1 MSNKT
6 INGVPISGKVNNDRT
21 KTQKPPVFSLKVSES
36 EKYQNDNIW
45 FKNYMNYVIPSEV
58 SIIEDY
64 DMMLTSYQ
72 IANNDLSGFKE
83 KIQDFCNPLGEDVG
97 QINEDLVPYPE
108 LYNKISAL
116 KGEMLKRGDD
126 FRIVLL
132 TAKAIQDKNQNLF
145 DKIKASVDEK
155 LGIMLEKQKQQ
166 MSQMSKEE
174 ADKYVESLRTQL
186 EPEDLL
192 ARTWQSEQEIFY
204 DKALKYCYFDQA
216 VQSKKL
222 ETFEDVI
229 DVDKCFIFSGWKH
242 GKPFLEVRNPLF
254 AVYHKAPNERM
265 IHKGDYFAYRQTI
278 TPAEVYNNYNLTEE
292 ELTRLGMNTYT
303 ATTADRRHSL
313 TKDARPV
320 YDKINQ
326 ELLMASDKTLVH
338 DKLKGL
344 HQSNSKT
351 INRQSDLIWETHFE
365 FKAFKNVIFLSYV
378 DDYNKEVVTIM
389 PSSFEE
395 FIPKDADTESFT
407 NRYGV
412 ESTRKVW
419 FDEVAGIEYKAEN
432 IWIPR
437 KYEIVRLGNNVFPI
451 CREVPNQFT
460 NIEDPFTTFS
470 LSTFGGVF
478 SARNA
483 KSVSLLQRALP
494 PYFQYIFVK
503 HIQNKELSKYLGST
517 LDMDIDQI
525 PDDLGKDFMGNEI
538 RDKFMTWFLYLKKT
552 GINFYSGSQ
561 TTLGALPPSTRS
573 PGSKGVSFDNA
584 MNIYNLQQLLE
595 MIKKEIGMA
604 MGISPQRESMF
615 AQGSNVT
622 DNQQAI
628 AQSYNITE
636 PYFFI
641 HNEIW
646 KAALNDWLT
655 NFTTYCRN
663 IFLANPALKEHSL
676 HYIMPNGMEDLL
688 RVTPD
693 MLNHAS
699 IGLFVSNSGQNQKYI
714 DTMFNMGLSFAQNG
728 GKGMDAVSTLVM
740 SLVNGSSPQE
750 IHKLIVIEQEKQ
762 NKREQ
767 EMEQMR
773 LQSQEKQVQMQV
785 EMREDV
791 QAHEIE
797 KIITKAEEDRK
808 TQIMTASITGLALDK
823 DNDEDN
829 DGVPDVLEVAD
840 HYLKTEK
847 LRLEMEKFKHQ
858 KTVDSNNDELAREKL
873 SIDRKK
879 ANSSKK

>member
-1 MSNKT
+1 MN
-6 INGVPISGKVNNDRT
+6 INGIPISGKVTANRNAS
-21 KTQKPPVFSLKVSES
+21 KNPPVFSLKVSEK
-36 EKYQNDNIW
+36 EKYQDDNLW
-45 FKNYMNYVIPSEV
+45 FKNYMKYVIPSEV
-58 SIIEDY
+58 SIIQDY

-72 IANNDLSGFKE
+72 IANNDLSGFKD
-83 KIQDFCNPLGEDVG
+83 KIQQFCNPLGEDVG

-132 TAKAIQDKNQNLF
+132 TAKAIQDKNEALF
-145 DKIKASVDEK
+145 NKIKESVDEK
-155 LGIMLEKQKQQ
+155 LGIVLEQQKEQ
-166 MSQMSKEE
+166 MSQMTKEQ
-174 ADKYVESLRTQL
+174 ADEYMQSLRTQL

-192 ARTWQSEQEIFY
+192 AKTWQSEQEIFY
-204 DKALKYCYFDQA
+204 DKALKYCYYDQA

-242 GKPFLEVRNPLF
+242 GKPVLTVRNPLF
-254 AVYHKAPNERM
+254 SVYHKSPNERM
-265 IHKGDYFAYRQTI
+265 IHKGDYFAYRQAI
-278 TPAEVYNNYNLTEE
+278 TPGEVFNNYDLDDD
-292 ELTRLGMNTYT
+292 ELNRLGLNTYT
-303 ATTADRRHSL
+303 ASSTDKRHSL
-313 TKDARPV
+313 SSDGRPV
-320 YDKINQ
+320 FSKTNQ
-326 ELLMASDKTLVH
+326 ELMMASDKVLVH

-351 INRQSDLIWETHFE
+351 MNRQSDLIWETHFE

-378 DDYNKEVVTIM
+378 DEYNKEVVTIM
-389 PSSFEE
+389 PSSFSQ
-395 FIPKDADTESFT
+395 FIPPTADTETFT

-412 ESTRKVW
+412 ETTRKVW
-419 FDEVAGIEYKAEN
+419 FDEVTQLEYKAEN
-432 IWIPR
+432 VWIPR
-437 KYEIVRLGNNVFPI
+437 KYEIVRLGKDVYPI

-460 NIEDPFTTFS
+460 NIEDPFSSFS

-655 NFTTYCRN
+655 NFATYCRS
-663 IFLANPALKEHSL
+663 IFLANPQLKEHSL

-688 RVTPD
+688 TVTPD
-693 MLNHAS
+693 ILNHSS

-750 IHKLIVIEQEKQ
+750 IHKLILIEQEKQ

-767 EMEQMR
+767 EMQQMQ

-791 QAHEIE
+791 QAHEIQ
-797 KIITKAEEDRK
+797 KIVTKAEEDRK
-808 TQIMTASITGLALDK
+808 TSIMTASITGLALDK
-823 DNDEDN
+823 DSDEDN
-829 DGVPDVLEVAD
+829 DGVPDVMEVAD

-847 LRLEMEKFKHQ
+847 LRLEIDKFDHQ
-858 KTVDSNNDELAREKL
+858 KIVDSDKKDLAEKKL
-873 SIDRKK
+873 KIDSKK
-879 ANSSKK
+879 ANAPKK